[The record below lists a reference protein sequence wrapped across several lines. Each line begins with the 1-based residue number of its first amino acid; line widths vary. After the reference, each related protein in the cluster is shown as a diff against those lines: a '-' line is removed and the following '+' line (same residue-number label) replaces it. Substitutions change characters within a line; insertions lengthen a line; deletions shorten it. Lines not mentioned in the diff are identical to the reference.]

1 MKRSK
6 RLWILLAVCAG
17 VFLAAFAVSRVEE
30 RAEKIRASGETVL
43 AVDPETVTALSW
55 QTGTESYSFRREE
68 GWIYGEDE
76 NFPVSSDAVLERLEP
91 FADLAAAFIIEEP
104 ESLAD
109 YGLKEPECI
118 VTLETAEKTW
128 EIRLGTTSAIDE
140 QRYFSI
146 GDGKVYLAQ
155 TDMRALFDAGLPEM
169 IQNDTIPAL
178 ENVTGIRVSGK
189 EEFTV
194 TYRED
199 GNSLRQEDV
208 YYAQK
213 DGSQLPL
220 DTDLVEN
227 FLNDIRYLTLEEYVT
242 YHASDEELAACGLD
256 DPEITAEVTY
266 APEEGQTEVFTIS
279 VSRDPAAETKEDAEE
294 DAEETVNA
302 YARIGQSGILYKISS
317 SYGTRLAET
326 GLDTLRHQEVFPG
339 NFADVTRLEFTLDGN
354 GYTLSC
360 LTEAGETETDG
371 DGNRVFRYQE
381 TEADTAGLEAA
392 LDGLTAVRFTDE
404 VPTGKEELRLTATFA
419 SGETA
424 ALTLYRYD
432 GENCLAVVDGEP
444 LALVSRADAM
454 KLVEAVYAIVL

>member
-30 RAEKIRASGETVL
+30 RAEKIRTSGETVL

-55 QTGTESYSFRREE
+55 KTGDKSFSFRREE
-68 GWIYGEDE
+68 GWAYGEDE

-109 YGLKEPECI
+109 YGLKEPECT

-155 TDMRALFDAGLPEM
+155 TDMRELFDAGLPEM

-194 TYRED
+194 AYRED
-199 GNSLRQEDV
+199 GSSLRQEDV

-213 DGSQLPL
+213 DGAQLPL
-220 DTDLVEN
+220 DTDLVES

-266 APEEGQTEVFTIS
+266 SPEEGQTEVFTLS
-279 VSRDPAAETKEDAEE
+279 VSRDPAAETEE

-317 SYGTRLAET
+317 SYGTRLTGT

-339 NFADVTRLEFTLDGN
+339 DFADVTRLEFTLDGS

-360 LTEAGETETDG
+360 LTEGGETETDG
-371 DGNRVFRYQE
+371 DGNRVFRFQE
-381 TEADTAGLEAA
+381 DEADTAGLEAA
-392 LDGLTAVRFTDE
+392 LSGLTAVRFTDE
-404 VPTGKEELRLTATFA
+404 APSGKEELRLTATFA

-424 ALTLYRYD
+424 ALALYRYD
-432 GENCLAVVDGEP
+432 GESCLAVVDGAP